1 MSNIIQVTMDPDR
14 NLDACFETVMKLV
27 DEAGAVGYNSYFL
40 TNKKLINFISQI
52 IALRN
57 SGEKT
62 VTQKSSDVDLLTE
75 TDQQVEKLLM
85 DGLLSKFPSHK

>member
-40 TNKKLINFISQI
+40 TNKKLINFIS
-52 IALRN
+52 
-57 SGEKT
+57 
-62 VTQKSSDVDLLTE
+62 
-75 TDQQVEKLLM
+75 
-85 DGLLSKFPSHK
+85 

>member
-1 MSNIIQVTMDPDR
+1 
-14 NLDACFETVMKLV
+14 MKPERLV
-27 DEAGAVGYNSYFL
+27 YFIHYFCYEK
-40 TNKKLINFISQI
+40 NNYIKKNSQI
-52 IALRN
+52 IAGRN

-85 DGLLSKFPSHK
+85 DGLLAKFPSHK